1 MEDWA
6 EIRRLHRAEGLPIK
20 AIVRTTG
27 FSRNT
32 VRAALR
38 CDEPPKYQRVSKGS
52 LVDAVEPQVR
62 QQLALDPKMPATV
75 IAERIEW
82 THSLTILKDRLRQI
96 RPEYVGID
104 PADRIVRRPGESA
117 QMDLWFPAARIP
129 TGYGNAEV
137 LPVLVMTLTFSKF
150 LSAMMI
156 PSRQA
161 GDILAGMWALIGAV
175 GRVSKTLVWDRESAI
190 GGTGKVTEPARM
202 FAGTLGTRIVL
213 APPRDPEFKGM
224 TERNNGYLETSFLPG
239 REFASPADFNDQLG
253 LWLPKANARTVRSLH
268 GRPIDFLDE
277 DLAAMTVLPPVP
289 PQVGLT
295 SRVRLSRD
303 YYVRVD
309 GNDYSAHP
317 SAIGRFVDVA
327 ASMDE
332 VVISCQGQVIGA
344 HQRCWDSAR
353 TITDDE
359 HVAAA
364 KILRRDYATAQK
376 ARHDAARRGKLLPV
390 EPGLIRDTASYDE
403 IFGVDFDPNPTDGR
417 GEVIAS

>member
-6 EIRRLHRAEGLPIK
+6 EIRRLHKAEGLPIK

-38 CDEPPKYQRVSKGS
+38 CDEPPKYQRVSRGS

>member
-6 EIRRLHRAEGLPIK
+6 EIRRLHKAEGLSIK
-20 AIVRTTG
+20 AIVRVTG
-27 FSRNT
+27 HSRNT

-38 CDEPPKYQRVSKGS
+38 SDAAPKYTRPSKGS
-52 LVDAVEPQVR
+52 LVDAVEPQIR
-62 QQLALDPKMPATV
+62 QQLTLDPKMPATV

-82 THSLTILKDRLRQI
+82 TNSLTILKDRIRQI

-104 PADRIVRRPGESA
+104 PADRIVHKPGESA
-117 QMDLWFPAARIP
+117 QMDLWFPETRIP
-129 TGYGNAEV
+129 TGFGNAEI
-137 LPVLVMTLTFSKF
+137 LPVLVMTLTFSKV

-161 GDILAGMWALIGAV
+161 GDILAGMWALISAIGK
-175 GRVSKTLVWDRESAI
+175 VSKTLVWDRESAI
-190 GGTGKVTEPARM
+190 GGTGKVTEPAQM

-224 TERNNGYLETSFLPG
+224 TERNNGYFETSFLPG
-239 REFASPADFNDQLG
+239 REFASPADFNSQLG

-277 DLAAMTVLPPVP
+277 DLAAMTGLPPVAP
-289 PQVGLT
+289 HVGLS

-344 HQRCWDSAR
+344 HSRCWDTAR

-364 KILRRDYATAQK
+364 KVLRHDYAQAQK
-376 ARHDAARRGKLLPV
+376 ARYQAARRGKLVPV
-390 EPGLIRDTASYDE
+390 EPALVRDTASYDE
-403 IFGVDFDPNPTDGR
+403 LFGVDFDPNPTTGHR
-417 GEVIAS
+417 EVIAS

>member
-6 EIRRLHRAEGLPIK
+6 EIRRLHKAEGLPIK

-27 FSRNT
+27 LSRNT

-38 CDEPPKYQRVSKGS
+38 SDGPPKYQRASKGS
-52 LVDAVEPQVR
+52 LVDAVEPQIR
-62 QQLALDPKMPATV
+62 QQLALDPRMPATV

-104 PADRIVRRPGESA
+104 PADRIVRKPGESA
-117 QMDLWFPAARIP
+117 QMDLWFPETRIP
-129 TGYGNAEV
+129 TGFGNAEI

-161 GDILAGMWALIGAV
+161 GDILAGMWALISAV
-175 GRVSKTLVWDRESAI
+175 GKVSKTLVWDRESAI
-190 GGTGKVTEPARM
+190 GGTGKVTEPAQM

-224 TERNNGYLETSFLPG
+224 TERNNGYFETSFLPG

-253 LWLPKANARTVRSLH
+253 LWLPRANARTVRSLH
-268 GRPIDFLDE
+268 GRPTDFLDE

-289 PQVGLT
+289 PQVGLS

-317 SAIGRFVDVA
+317 SAIGRLVDVA

-332 VVISCQGQVIGA
+332 VVISCQSQVIGA
-344 HQRCWDSAR
+344 HQRCWDTTR
-353 TITDDE
+353 TITDDS

-364 KILRRDYATAQK
+364 KVLRRDYATAQK

-390 EPGLIRDTASYDE
+390 EPGLIRDTAPYDE
-403 IFGVDFDPNPTDGR
+403 LFGVDFDPDPMIGR